1 MTDPFS
7 IRRGPPSPISY
18 LRAFQVV
25 VQSLETAVPAVPGN
39 ELIMM
44 RPSINAIRVRVFF
57 AVAAIGLASLIR
69 AGADTI
75 WLEAEWFENAQVS
88 AQDGVSGGSVAVTN
102 LDTPPATW
110 DLLLPDGGNYRVWV
124 RVADVILNGRRGVVR
139 LNGKA
144 SPSLSG
150 NASGLTWYPAGQ
162 TAGGEVRIELT
173 GIEKSPADCVYD
185 AVLVTDDGA
194 LDGDAITDRQE
205 ELRRAGWGG
214 RGPRVAL
221 LHSDYSMGNYRPSA
235 AWDAELAGLQ
245 CLVEKWPAARARE
258 LMANL
263 GDYDVLLFTVMYRY
277 GASVFWNDLGAT
289 LTPWLRDGGLLIVA
303 GAREDAD
310 IGWLRN
316 IHPAWSFGLGPCPT
330 GMPVAFCGELR
341 RPNALVDGLNE
352 RPHDYGRLPNP
363 VWPDVRWQHFESG
376 PDTGL
381 VMCPCGKS
389 LLVHLTLGKGAVVTA
404 SLFMGKGLDGR
415 VFENLWA
422 AHAGRLGRAYTPRPA
437 RPTLAEQLAAVPG
450 PKGEVN
456 PRLRFDA
463 QGTLLIEDEP
473 FFPFGFYC
481 VRQESLKFLGDN
493 GFNCAFGGGEAFL
506 DEALERGIRVI
517 SSMSWDTREI
527 PDSVSLYRRHP
538 AFIGYGILEEP
549 SNTPKTMHDMMRSAA
564 VIRKC
569 DPDKPRYVLPNN
581 PAVFGTVAGMGEF
594 IIVNPYCVR
603 RPDSPITMVGDHV
616 SALRKL
622 HPGKP
627 VWTLL
632 QAHRS
637 DDHLIIP
644 GPAQLRAMNYL
655 AIVQG
660 ARGVLWFAF
669 DDDQNT
675 GISFVH
681 YADGHFE
688 QPVWDT
694 LRKLAA
700 EMKEVVPGIVQPAAA
715 NLIAACGPE
724 PTVRAAAWQ
733 RPGDLLLIVV
743 NTMPDAQT
751 ARMILTRPVSLGTA
765 HFGSTP
771 ASLSGDRL
779 DVPLSG
785 YGVGVYT
792 LREE

>member
-1 MTDPFS
+1 MK
-7 IRRGPPSPISY
+7 
-18 LRAFQVV
+18 
-25 VQSLETAVPAVPGN
+25 
-39 ELIMM
+39 
-44 RPSINAIRVRVFF
+44 RVRVFLAF
-57 AVAAIGLASLIR
+57 AAIWLLSLTR
-69 AGADTI
+69 AGAVTI
-75 WLEAEWFENAQVS
+75 WLEAEWFDSAEVA
-88 AQDGVSGGSVAVTN
+88 AQDGGSGGSVAVTH
-102 LDTPPATW
+102 LGTPPATW
-110 DLLLPDGGNYRVWV
+110 DMRLPDGGNYHVWV
-124 RVADVILNGRRGVVR
+124 RVADVIRDGRRGVVK
-139 LNGKA
+139 LNGAA

-162 TAGGEVRIELT
+162 TAGGEVRIEMT
-173 GIEKSPADCVYD
+173 GIEEFPADCLYD
-185 AVLVTDDGA
+185 AVLVTDDGT
-194 LDGDAITDRQE
+194 LDGNTIAVRQE
-205 ELRRAGWGG
+205 ELRRAGWEG

-221 LHSDYSMGNYRPSA
+221 VHSDYALGDYQPSA
-235 AWDAELAGLQ
+235 AWDAGLAPLQ
-245 CLVEKWPAARARE
+245 CLVDKWPAARARD
-258 LMANL
+258 LMKNL
-263 GDYDVLLFTVMYRY
+263 RDYDVILFTVMYRY
-277 GASVFWNDLGAT
+277 GASVFWNDLGAA

-303 GAREDAD
+303 GAREEAD

-316 IHPAWSFGLGPCPT
+316 IHPAWSIGLGRCPT
-330 GMPVAFCGELR
+330 GMPGAITDELR
-341 RPNALVDGLNE
+341 TPNALTDGLNE

-363 VWPDVRWQHFESG
+363 VWPDFRWRHFENG
-376 PDTGL
+376 PGTAL
-381 VMCPCGKS
+381 VNCPCGKS
-389 LLVHLTLGKGAVVTA
+389 LLVRLTLGKGAVVTGA
-404 SLFMGKGLDGR
+404 LFMGKGLDGR
-415 VFENLWA
+415 LFENLWA
-422 AHAGRLGRAYTPRPA
+422 AHAGRLGRAYASRAA
-437 RPTLAEQLAAVPG
+437 RPTLAEHLAAVPG
-450 PKGEVN
+450 PKEEVN

-481 VRQESLKFLGDN
+481 VRQESLKLLGDS
-493 GFNCAFGGGEAFL
+493 GFNCVFGGGEAFL

-517 SSMSWDTREI
+517 SSMSWDTKEI

-549 SNTPKTMHDMMRSAA
+549 SNTPRSMHDMMLSAA

-594 IIVNPYCVR
+594 IIVDPYCVR
-603 RPDSPITMVGDHV
+603 RPDSPVTMVGDHV
-616 SALRKL
+616 RELRKL

-644 GPAQLRAMNYL
+644 SPSQLRAMNYL
-655 AIVQG
+655 AIVEG

-669 DDDQNT
+669 DDDHNS
-675 GISFVH
+675 GISFMR

-688 QPVWDT
+688 QPAWDT
-694 LRKLAA
+694 LRGLAA
-700 EMKEVVPGIVQPAAA
+700 EMMEVVPGIVQPADP

-733 RPGDLLLIVV
+733 RPGHLLLIVV

-751 ARMILTRPVSLGTA
+751 ARLTLTRPVFPGA
-765 HFGSTP
+765 EHFGSPP
-771 ASLSGDRL
+771 ASLSGNRL
-779 DVPLSG
+779 DIPLTG